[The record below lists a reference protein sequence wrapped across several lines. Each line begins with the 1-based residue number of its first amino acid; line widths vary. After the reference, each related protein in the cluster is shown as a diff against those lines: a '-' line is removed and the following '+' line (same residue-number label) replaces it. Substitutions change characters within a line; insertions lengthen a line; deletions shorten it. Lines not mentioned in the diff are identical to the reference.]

1 MDDAKKQEWSRTI
14 LCLPNYP
21 VKLLGADV
29 DTFSGATP
37 AGEIYATQCNY
48 FFDKS
53 LYGYYYDMNQNSF
66 RRVHIEGG
74 VRDKTK
80 KRRYCV
86 EVFAIHD
93 HVENTMSL

>member
-37 AGEIYATQCNY
+37 AGEIYATI
-48 FFDKS
+48 S
-53 LYGYYYDMNQNSF
+53 LIS
-66 RRVHIEGG
+66 HCG

-80 KRRYCV
+80 KRSYWFPSCKETERFGYTRTDGQV
-86 EVFAIHD
+86 SVAISTNKMYIYK
-93 HVENTMSL
+93 VIGMS